1 MRVGLLVGLALG
13 TVVLAGCSG
22 TATSSTPVSSR
33 ATSPAFPPAANQ
45 ATSAA
50 TSPGTG
56 ASPSTAPPRQAVPR
70 LDHVVVVVMENHTAI
85 AVLGNPDAPFING
98 LARTGA
104 TLTQSYAVAHPSQ
117 PNYLALFSGSTQG
130 VASDRCPLT
139 FSGPNL
145 ATSLRAA
152 GRTFAGYSEDLPSAG
167 FTGCRA
173 GDYARK
179 HNPWVDFTTVP
190 PAANQPMTRFPTD
203 PARLPAVAFV
213 VPNLAHDMHD
223 GTVAEGDAWLAG
235 HLGGYAQWARTH
247 NSALVVTWDED
258 DDNHDNRI
266 ATLVVGAHVRPGPY
280 AGRVDHYR
288 VLRLLSDVAGARPV
302 GRAVGAAPLTGI
314 WDG

>member
-1 MRVGLLVGLALG
+1 MGLALG
-13 TVVLAGCSG
+13 AVVLAGCSSG
-22 TATSSTPVSSR
+22 TTSSAPTSSPTSSSASSE
-33 ATSPAFPPAANQ
+33 ATTA
-45 ATSAA
+45 ATSA
-50 TSPGTG
+50 GTG
-56 ASPSTAPPRQAVPR
+56 APPSTSPPRRAVPR
-70 LDHVVVVVMENHTAI
+70 LDHVVVVVMENHTAS
-85 AVLGNPDAPFING
+85 AVLGSPDAPFLNG

-104 TLTQSYAVAHPSQ
+104 TLTRSYAVAHPSQ

-152 GRTFAGYSEDLPSAG
+152 GRTFAGYSEDLPSVG
-167 FTGCRA
+167 FTGCTA

-179 HNPWVDFTTVP
+179 HNPWVDFPAV
-190 PAANQPMTRFPTD
+190 PAAANLPMTRFPSD
-203 PARLPAVAFV
+203 PARLPVVAFV

-223 GTVAEGDAWLAG
+223 GTVAEGDAWLAR
-235 HLGGYAQWARTH
+235 HLGGYARWARTH

-280 AGRVDHYR
+280 AGRVDHYG
-288 VLRLLSDVAGARPV
+288 VLRMLSDVAGARPV
-302 GRAVGAAPLTGI
+302 GRAAGAAPITAI

>member
-1 MRVGLLVGLALG
+1 MGLALG
-13 TVVLAGCSG
+13 AVALAGCSS
-22 TATSSTPVSSR
+22 TATSSAP
-33 ATSPAFPPAANQ
+33 ATSPTSPAPSAASSASTLARTP
-45 ATSAA
+45 ATSAG
-50 TSPGTG
+50 TSAP
-56 ASPSTAPPRQAVPR
+56 PSTAPARRAVPR
-70 LDHVVVVVMENHTAI
+70 LDHVVVVVMENHTASS
-85 AVLGNPDAPFING
+85 VLGNPDAPFING
-98 LARTGA
+98 LSRTGA

-139 FSGPNL
+139 FHGPNL
-145 ATSLRAA
+145 ATSLSAA

-167 FTGCRA
+167 FTGCTA

-179 HNPWVDFTTVP
+179 HNPWVDFPAVP
-190 PAANQPMTRFPTD
+190 AAANQPMTRFPSD
-203 PARLPAVAFV
+203 PARLPVVAFV

-223 GTVAEGDAWLAG
+223 GTVAEGDAWLAR

-247 NSALVVTWDED
+247 NSVLVVTWDED
-258 DDNHDNRI
+258 DDDHDNRI

-288 VLRLLSDVAGARPV
+288 VLRMLSDVAGARPV
-302 GRAVGAAPLTGI
+302 GRAAGAAPLTGI

>member
-1 MRVGLLVGLALG
+1 MGLALG

-22 TATSSTPVSSR
+22 TATSSAPASSR
-33 ATSPAFPPAANQ
+33 ASSPAPSEATTAATPPAA
-45 ATSAA
+45 
-50 TSPGTG
+50 G
-56 ASPSTAPPRQAVPR
+56 APPSTPPPRRAVPR
-70 LDHVVVVVMENHTAI
+70 LDHVVLVVMENHAAS
-85 AVLGNPDAPFING
+85 AVLGNADAPFING

-130 VASDRCPLT
+130 VSSDRCPLT

-167 FTGCRA
+167 FTGCTA

-179 HNPWVDFTTVP
+179 HNPWADFTAVP
-190 PAANQPMTRFPTD
+190 PAVNQPMTRFPAD

-223 GTVAEGDAWLAG
+223 GTVAEGDAWLAR

-258 DDNHDNRI
+258 DHDHDNRI

-288 VLRLLSDVAGARPV
+288 VLRMLSDVAGARPV
-302 GRAVGAAPLTGI
+302 GRAAGAAPLTGI

>member
-1 MRVGLLVGLALG
+1 MGLALG

-22 TATSSTPVSSR
+22 TATSSAPASSR
-33 ATSPAFPPAANQ
+33 ASSPAPSEATTAATPPAA
-45 ATSAA
+45 
-50 TSPGTG
+50 G
-56 ASPSTAPPRQAVPR
+56 APPSTPPPRRAVPR
-70 LDHVVVVVMENHTAI
+70 LDHVVLVVMENHTAS

-130 VASDRCPLT
+130 VSSDRCPLT

-167 FTGCRA
+167 FTGCTA

-190 PAANQPMTRFPTD
+190 AGANQPMTRFPTD
-203 PARLPAVAFV
+203 PATLPAVAFV
-213 VPNLAHDMHD
+213 VPNLVHDMHD
-223 GTVAEGDAWLAG
+223 GTVAEGDAWLAQ
-235 HLGGYAQWARTH
+235 HLGGYARWARTH

-266 ATLVVGAHVRPGPY
+266 ATLVVGAHVRPGTY
-280 AGRVDHYR
+280 AERVDHYR
-288 VLRLLSDVAGARPV
+288 VLRMLGDVAGARPV
-302 GRAVGAAPLTGI
+302 GRAAGAAPLTGI